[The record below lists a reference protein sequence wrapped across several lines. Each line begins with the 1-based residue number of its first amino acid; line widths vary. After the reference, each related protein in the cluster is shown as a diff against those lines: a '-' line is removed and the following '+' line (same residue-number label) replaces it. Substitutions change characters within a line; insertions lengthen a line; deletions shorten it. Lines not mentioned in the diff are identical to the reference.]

1 MARRIGEQQFQ
12 AGEVA
17 INYAVSAS
25 AGPQMVLLHGL
36 AARWQT
42 FMPLV
47 LPLAQD
53 WQLFLLDLRG
63 HGLSGRT
70 PGHYRLGDFV
80 GDIVAFIEER
90 TAPPV
95 VLYGHSLGGWIALEI
110 AARRPELVRA
120 AIVGDSAL
128 YVEHLDPDLA
138 ISYLSNLPI
147 AMRSLA
153 KSLNQLDPAALRA
166 FHAGEMTIGYEPD
179 TILPLIACPVLLLQA
194 DPSAGGLMTDGDAAR
209 ALALLQHGS
218 HVRFPG
224 FGHGLHV
231 ENSEPILQAVTAFL
245 ATIPDVAERSYPRE

>member
-1 MARRIGEQQFQ
+1 MARRVAEHQFQ

-17 INYAVSAS
+17 INYAASAS

-47 LPLAQD
+47 LPLSQE

-70 PGHYRLGDFV
+70 PERYQLADFV
-80 GDIVAFIEER
+80 GDVVAFIER
-90 TAPPV
+90 QAAPPV

-110 AARRPELVRA
+110 AAQRPELVRA
-120 AIVGDSAL
+120 VIVGDSAL
-128 YVEHLDPDLA
+128 YVEHLDADAA
-138 ISYLSNLPI
+138 ISYLSDLPI

-153 KSLNQLDPAALRA
+153 KSLTQLDPAVMRA
-166 FHAGEMTIGYEPD
+166 FHAGELTLDDPPERL
-179 TILPLIACPVLLLQA
+179 LPQIACPVLLLQA
-194 DPSAGGLMTDGDAAR
+194 DTTRGGLMTDGDVTSG
-209 ALALLQHGS
+209 LALLRHGS

-224 FGHGLHV
+224 LGHGLHV
-231 ENSEPILQAVTAFL
+231 ENTEPILEAVTAFL
-245 ATIPDVAERSYPRE
+245 ATLPARQASPRAE